1 MYGFGFLGF
10 HIDTELRVLSGSG
23 IAKSQKFGFGFLRV
37 WKKCPKP
44 VGFSGSG
51 KPDPPLVFKYARF
64 YLCFKIHEPWKY
76 ERGVKTIF
84 WICLG
89 LDYSFKIFE
98 IRFYAWLVGKM
109 LRIAE
114 NSLLTFFHVRIYFWT
129 KTNFRIGSQGGRQQ
143 CHKNKWGNY
152 DWELVLLLNH
162 YNLKMGISSSP
173 VLVIVTSIS

>member
-1 MYGFGFLGF
+1 MLFKVTTLQNY
-10 HIDTELRVLSGSG
+10 I
-23 IAKSQKFGFGFLRV
+23 
-37 WKKCPKP
+37 
-44 VGFSGSG
+44 
-51 KPDPPLVFKYARF
+51 FKYARF
-64 YLCFKIHEPWKY
+64 TLIEVQLLLAFLRYVSKHSSHQSTKG
-76 ERGVKTIF
+76 GVQTIF
-84 WICLG
+84 LICLG
-89 LDYSFKIFE
+89 LNYCFKIFE
-98 IRFYAWLVGKM
+98 IRFNAWLVGKM

-114 NSLLTFFHVRIYFWT
+114 NSQSTFFHVRIYFWT